1 MYRRRDVGYPDLG
14 LISLPFQGSLEPRN
28 RWMILANEIPWTIV
42 EDEYAKTMDE
52 TMGAG
57 TINAR
62 IAFGALII
70 KEKLHITDEETAQ
83 QIKENPYL
91 QCFLGYHTFI
101 TEEPFNPSMMVH
113 FRIRFPMETVSKINN
128 LIVERR
134 LGKKGAS
141 EGGSTGPS
149 DPLGPE
155 TTVKKP
161 NEGQMICDATCAPQ
175 DIHFPTDVGL
185 LNDAREKAEQI
196 IDVLHEHRE
205 DRSATKAR
213 TYRKKARKDYLNLA
227 RKKRKTRREIR
238 RAVRKQIQYLRRDL
252 AHIQEQ
258 AKDGA
263 LRKLSKRQYKNLLVS
278 SEILRQQTEM
288 YKNRTGRVDGR
299 IVSLSQPHVR
309 PIVRGKVGKPVEFG
323 AKISLSVVDGMC
335 FLDRLSWDAY
345 NESQDLIAQIEA
357 YRLRFGVYPESV
369 HADKIYRTRGNLSFC
384 ADHDIRL
391 SGPKL
396 GRPFKIRDEMIKVIR
411 EQRRIEHADECK
423 RVEVEG
429 KIGECKRRYN
439 LGQIYE
445 KLKPTSETAIA
456 LGILMTTLER
466 ILRDSLFALIFY
478 STISRIKWL
487 YSHHFLPSQRFSF
500 CGKVD
505 SGTFSGSPNYV
516 VIICFSSNNK

>member
-1 MYRRRDVGYPDLG
+1 MYRRREVPHPDLG
-14 LISLPFQGSLEPRN
+14 LISLPFLGTLDPGN
-28 RWMILANEIPWTIV
+28 RWMILANEIPWTVI
-42 EDEYAKTMDE
+42 EDEYAKTMDADV
-52 TMGAG
+52 GAG
-57 TINAR
+57 AINAR
-62 IAFGALII
+62 IAFGAMII
-70 KEKLHITDEETAQ
+70 KEKLHLTDEETVQ

-101 TEEPFNPSMMVH
+101 TKDPSNPSMMVH
-113 FRIRFPMETVSKINN
+113 FRLRFPMETVSMINN

-134 LGKKGAS
+134 LGKKGS
-141 EGGSTGPS
+141 TEGGSS
-149 DPLGPE
+149 DPQGPGS
-155 TTVKKP
+155 VVDKP

-175 DIHFPTDVGL
+175 DIHFPTDVEL

-213 TYRKKARKDYLNLA
+213 TYRKKARKDYLNLV

-238 RAVRKQIQYLRRDL
+238 RAIRKQIQYLRRDL
-252 AHIQEQ
+252 GHIQDL

-263 LRKLSKRQYKNLLVS
+263 LRALSKRQYRNLLVA

-288 YKNRTGRVDGR
+288 YKKRADRIDGR

-309 PIVRGKVGKPVEFG
+309 PIVRGKAGKPVEFG

-345 NESQDLIAQIEA
+345 NESQDLQGQIEA
-357 YRLRFGVYPESV
+357 YRRRFGVYPESV

-384 ADHDIRL
+384 SEHGIRL

-411 EQRRIEHADECK
+411 EQRRIEHADERK

-456 LGILMTTLER
+456 MGILMTTLER
-466 ILRDSLFALIFY
+466 ILRDSFPYLFIF
-478 STISRIKWL
+478 STIFNPLRL
-487 YSHHFLPSQRFSF
+487 FFLSFGRNQRLA
-500 CGKVD
+500 
-505 SGTFSGSPNYV
+505 Y
-516 VIICFSSNNK
+516 

>member
-1 MYRRRDVGYPDLG
+1 MYRRREVPHPDLG
-14 LISLPFQGSLEPRN
+14 LISLPFLGTLDPGN
-28 RWMILANEIPWTIV
+28 RWMILANEIPWTVV
-42 EDEYAKTMDE
+42 EDEYSRTMDAI
-52 TMGAG
+52 MGAG

-70 KEKLHITDEETAQ
+70 KEKLHITDEETVQ

-91 QCFLGYHTFI
+91 QCFLGYHAFI

-113 FRIRFPMETVSKINN
+113 FRLRFPMETVSMINN

-134 LGKKGAS
+134 LGNKGAS
-141 EGGSTGPS
+141 EDGSSGPS
-149 DPLGPE
+149 DQPGSG
-155 TTVKKP
+155 TVAEKP

-175 DIHFPTDVGL
+175 DIHFPTDVEL

-196 IDVLHEHRE
+196 IDALHENRE

-213 TYRKKARKDYLNLA
+213 TYRKKARRDYLNLV

-238 RAVRKQIQYLRRDL
+238 RAIRKQIQYLRRDL
-252 AHIQEQ
+252 AHIQDL

-263 LRKLSKRQYKNLLVS
+263 LRNLSKRQYRNLLVA

-288 YKNRTGRVDGR
+288 YKQRTDRIDGR

-309 PIVRGKVGKPVEFG
+309 PIVRGKAGRPVEFG

-357 YRLRFGVYPESV
+357 YRRRFGVYPESV

-384 ADHDIRL
+384 SEHGIRL

-411 EQRRIEHADECK
+411 EQRRVEHADECK

-466 ILRDSLFALIFY
+466 ILRDSLFSLILFM
-478 STISRIKWL
+478 TIYMVNQLFSRV
-487 YSHHFLPSQRFSF
+487 YAQSRRFA
-500 CGKVD
+500 
-505 SGTFSGSPNYV
+505 Y
-516 VIICFSSNNK
+516 

>member
-1 MYRRRDVGYPDLG
+1 MYRRREEQHPDLG
-14 LISLPFQGSLEPRN
+14 LISLPFLGTLDPGN
-28 RWMILANEIPWTIV
+28 RWMILASEIPWTVV
-42 EDEYAKTMDE
+42 EDEYARTMDANI
-52 TMGAG
+52 GAG

-70 KEKLHITDEETAQ
+70 KEKLHITDEETVQ

-91 QCFLGYHTFI
+91 QCFLGYHSFI

-113 FRIRFPMETVSKINN
+113 FRLRFPMETVSKINN
-128 LIVERR
+128 LMVERR

-141 EGGSTGPS
+141 EVGSSGPS
-149 DPLGPE
+149 DPPGSGSAAE
-155 TTVKKP
+155 KP

-175 DIHFPTDVGL
+175 DIHFPTDVEL
-185 LNDAREKAEQI
+185 LNDAREKAEEI
-196 IDVLHEHRE
+196 IDLLHENRE
-205 DRSATKAR
+205 DQSVTKAR
-213 TYRKKARKDYLNLA
+213 TYRKKARKDYLNLV

-238 RAVRKQIQYLRRDL
+238 RAIRKQIQYLRRDL
-252 AHIQEQ
+252 AHIQGL
-258 AKDGA
+258 AKGGA
-263 LRKLSKRQYKNLLVS
+263 LRKLNKRQYRNLLVA

-288 YKNRTGRVDGR
+288 YKKRTDRIDGR

-309 PIVRGKVGKPVEFG
+309 PIVRGKAGKPVEFG

-345 NESQDLIAQIEA
+345 NESQGLIAQIES
-357 YRLRFGVYPESV
+357 YRQRFGVYPESV
-369 HADKIYRTRGNLSFC
+369 HVDKIYRTRGNLSFC
-384 ADHDIRL
+384 SEHGIRL

-396 GRPFKIRDEMIKVIR
+396 GRPFKIRAEMIKAIR
-411 EQRRIEHADECK
+411 EQRRIEHVDECK

-466 ILRDSLFALIFY
+466 ILRDSFFMFILFTTIFMTRRRLCRFLPKADVSLSEKGQVRALFQEALI
-478 STISRIKWL
+478 THR
-487 YSHHFLPSQRFSF
+487 
-500 CGKVD
+500 
-505 SGTFSGSPNYV
+505 
-516 VIICFSSNNK
+516 